1 MCFSTPPSHTKLD
14 VLMVIFDTFL
24 QHRKT
29 FQKRPVFY
37 HFSKRKL
44 SRLSS
49 RVVAILSMAK
59 MVDPFEHIMRHNRI
73 ISLHW
78 KSARVEFCWVI
89 FQAIISC
96 HFSFIAWTNSLHF
109 LASEVKLEAHG
120 GHRGRSCHFVHY
132 VHFFTDFNA
141 CFFRS

>member
-1 MCFSTPPSHTKLD
+1 
-14 VLMVIFDTFL
+14 MVIFDTFL

-59 MVDPFEHIMRHNRI
+59 LVDPFGVYHEAQQDHQ
-73 ISLHW
+73 
-78 KSARVEFCWVI
+78 SALKECTSGI
-89 FQAIISC
+89 LLG
-96 HFSFIAWTNSLHF
+96 HFSGHNILPFLFYSLSKFFSF
-109 LASEVKLEAHG
+109 LASEVKFEGMEATEAL
-120 GHRGRSCHFVHY
+120 CVHFVHY
-132 VHFFTDFNA
+132 VNFFSDFNA
-141 CFFRS
+141 YFFRSQNCLDFLKKQTLQ